1 MKNTVIFD
9 MDGVIV
15 DTEPVHHFAYRQHFC
30 QLGIEVTDDMYAGF
44 TGGSTKNIYDKL
56 KAHFNLSQD
65 TQELVEAKRSL
76 FNDAFDNKE
85 DLFLIDGVET
95 LIRDLFGNGMQL
107 ILASSS
113 ARVTIERI
121 FKRFGLHRYFSHIVS
136 GEDFPKSKPDP
147 AIFNEAVRLSG
158 QAKENCIVI
167 EDSTNGVKAAKAA
180 GIFTVGYVSA
190 NSKLQDLSQA
200 DLVIR
205 HFSELDFQKVKK
217 LA

>member
-1 MKNTVIFD
+1 

-15 DTEPVHHFAYRQHFC
+15 DTEPVHRFAYQQHFK
-30 QLGIEVTDDMYAGF
+30 QLGIEVDDRMYAGF
-44 TGGSTKNIYDKL
+44 TGGSTKNIYERL
-56 KAHFNLSQD
+56 KAHFGLPHDAQS
-65 TQELVEAKRSL
+65 LVEAKRHL
-76 FNDAFDNKE
+76 FNDAFDSKE
-85 DLFLIDGVET
+85 DLFLLDGVEA
-95 LIRDLFGNGMQL
+95 LIKDLHGNGMQL

-121 FKRFGLHRYFSHIVS
+121 FSRFRLHRYFSHIVS

-158 QAKENCIVI
+158 QPKENCIVI

-180 GIFTVGYVSA
+180 GIFTVGYISE
-190 NSKLQDLSQA
+190 NSKLQDLSEA

-205 HFSELDFQKVKK
+205 HFSELDFQKIRN